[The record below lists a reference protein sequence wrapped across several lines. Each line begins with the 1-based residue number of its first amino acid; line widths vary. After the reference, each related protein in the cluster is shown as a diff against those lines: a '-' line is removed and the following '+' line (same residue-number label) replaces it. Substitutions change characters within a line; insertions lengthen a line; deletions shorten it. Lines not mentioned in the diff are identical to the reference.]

1 MATLIP
7 QVVSLAGL
15 TPTYASA
22 AVGGDKVPPSDRTFV
37 HIKNGAGAPVTV
49 TLTATAKVRGQAV
62 GNLTV
67 SVAASGEQMIGPLT
81 ADLLA
86 GVSDGLV
93 AIGYS
98 SNTSVTVA
106 ALRI

>member
-1 MATLIP
+1 MATLSS
-7 QVVSLAGL
+7 QVVSLAGV

-22 AVGGDKVPPSDRTFV
+22 ASGGDKIQPGERTFI

-49 TLTATAKVRGQAV
+49 TLTATAAVRGQTVA
-62 GNLTV
+62 NLSV
-67 SVAASGEQMIGPLT
+67 SVAASGEKMIGPLT
-81 ADLLA
+81 ADLFA

-98 SNTSVTVA
+98 SNTSVTLA